1 MTFKHTACRQ
11 CCLFAYRA
19 RFTSVGLLPIVRPN
33 AFTMVLKNV
42 DYFMDEDEAKE
53 IRLELMAERST
64 LQEDATEELTDVG
77 FNFCEH

>member
-1 MTFKHTACRQ
+1 
-11 CCLFAYRA
+11 
-19 RFTSVGLLPIVRPN
+19 
-33 AFTMVLKNV
+33 MVLKNV